1 MAAKPEATYF
11 PALDNCL
18 SGTETL
24 IPWKS
29 VYTALSDLQSAEA
42 NATLE
47 SFISDEETRDLLSR
61 PFAPFQKPSAQA
73 KSKFDTKTAPINVS
87 QPPNNDYDLQQFK
100 DDALWIS
107 KELEIDEISALRCAV
122 VEWQQRPADLLLGKV
137 QSGAAGE
144 DLSQSYF
151 GKSKAASG
159 TPADAGAKS
168 GPDFSDTELR
178 RQRLLQIC
186 FEERSA
192 ASACSAI
199 LISLAASSGIDS
211 LRDAV
216 TPISPLSGEHKTW
229 VQFQAGQIYG
239 IADGASNKLSTC
251 IQAVG
256 DLSKKL
262 EGPAQW
268 PTALKDRPE
277 LTIPYYDAVIQDL
290 VNAMR
295 VTLAQAFASESALA
309 PTEVRDWFKL
319 MQTLGFFGDLSPMS
333 TAQNVY
339 IPILQCLVSITSAA
353 ILKLPETIEEIARRR
368 NAAQNKNAPN
378 YPELGTGPYI
388 ADDACVKDIN
398 IILFQAADCDNKV
411 AGPAIYTWSLITMI
425 IREHAKNDQAQQDED
440 ASDRDRET
448 GRRSSS
454 IRRTPS
460 KAQTAMEKTW
470 EALQDIELG
479 EHRDDP
485 PHFFAKIATD
495 FMQVYTI
502 IANLSNSVAA
512 AFAAESD
519 CSTAL
524 FGRLVLFETVRFSLP
539 LVQYGEEVLEA
550 LLALFTPDTP
560 MRGLV
565 DVSGPIYERALSDGE
580 RFRPFILDQAC
591 ARYPYELSPLLR
603 LLTSLASVRS
613 EDTVHVVEMMDD
625 LKSFTVLVP
634 EHFKAYALDHEDEGT
649 NSMHLTEN
657 FSIFD
662 PRPSLDFY
670 QSQEETRAMVLADG
684 GISNA
689 ISTILAGTPG
699 IIIKDTRPFVLMLNH
714 HHSGLA
720 YLGVLLST
728 LLPNSELII
737 PTSGNNVDR
746 HTAAEIVNFL
756 VVLVKGASSRED
768 SDHILGRFGYSLRE
782 DLDIISILAEIMEL
796 ELLAFIDQNAQEGSL
811 QLLIACTDFFD
822 ALVAYTPERTW
833 SWLSRSSLLGMNAG
847 VSALVAVVSGVEVR
861 AGQYGFLSSCIKL
874 YESILADATFGVVK
888 RKPKT
893 EATQPRRRFDSP
905 METPEQTPERTISL
919 VLAAYTRIAQDVLLN
934 LNDWGF
940 GVLEEKS
947 MVVTRLCNAFN
958 RLLTAAYGIDAG
970 VDDSKKVTEVLSVA
984 ATTQTVSD
992 FVLAPLATVLS
1003 QGMYVNE
1010 SSLVQA
1016 QQSMIENQTVSVCKY
1031 LTIVVRTLKLRSQT
1045 AGSLPTQLIK
1055 LSPLLANLF
1064 AASQSYRTPVTELLA
1079 ELLRPAAADNTELPS
1094 ILGQLNYEQSKNFL
1108 ALLSQ
1113 LDRPLK
1119 DLEAECA
1126 IWHFLAA
1133 VLESNQQYFAMYL
1146 LTGSLPK
1153 EKYKAEDKATNNH
1166 RTILGHAL
1174 EQLSDLRSLKPARAI
1189 AMLQFVAKAQQ
1200 VWIWA
1205 TNEVRTKSDFLKNA
1219 MTWLN
1224 ELKPLSRSGN
1234 VTEAR
1239 NSIPEI
1245 QMAALVCDILAVNL
1259 HASLEI
1265 GDKSQMKAIT
1275 SSLKFLSEQ
1284 AAKVD
1289 GYNSSLHANFAKNM
1303 PRNLPCVPA
1312 DFKRTQAN
1320 PAPLGDKYFY
1330 DVELA
1335 GDMLGFEAHW
1345 PGKQGFKEEFDR
1357 ANINLSLV
1365 EAQSRLLN
1373 SWKTLAST
1381 LSECVDDSP
1390 ELQLVL
1396 AATAQNALDANNNT
1410 NLDMPYAAE
1419 LLQTRADLAFVLI
1432 SRLVGV
1438 KSGVDQVRDLLPV
1451 AWHLVKTSP
1460 VDYDVA
1466 RAPQDLKY
1474 YTTLLQILYLSIQP
1488 HTYLDPRPL
1497 AAGMGTKAILHPSTG
1512 AILVEIVGR
1521 TIATGFRALC
1531 GNLHTSIEL
1540 ARPDD
1545 FLLLAALLRGILSVR
1560 GVQQIH
1566 AQIADMVAQSSIVR
1580 GGLSLFSWSDQLAE
1594 HTEQDPVYGS
1604 ISASLLVSLSSVP
1617 DIAEQMAREGVLSQ
1631 LSTANLCNYFR
1642 KEGGKGPFDE
1652 PARMFTIWSEG
1663 FLPLCLN
1670 LLDAVGPP
1678 IAAEISHFLNSF
1690 PAQLERAEKSLMNA
1704 KPTPRNPRAGSV
1716 TLGSVSEARSLILIS
1731 LILRSAISIGAAE
1744 GIVGGD
1750 VQELSLNVQALKDD
1764 VESLT
1769 KNERSLR
1776 DRIVVCTEREAALQ
1790 SIKSS
1795 VGGYDDGLQA
1805 AIVGMMKS
1813 IAQLG

>member
-1 MAAKPEATYF
+1 MAGNPEATYF
-11 PALDNCL
+11 PALDKCL
-18 SGTETL
+18 SGSEAL

-29 VYTALSDLQSAEA
+29 VYTALSDLPIAESNSA
-42 NATLE
+42 LE
-47 SFISDEETRDLLSR
+47 SFISDEETREILAR
-61 PFAPFQKPSAQA
+61 PFDPFQKPSPQT
-73 KSKFDTKTAPINVS
+73 KSKFDTKTAPIHVS

-137 QSGAAGE
+137 QSAATSE

-151 GKSKAASG
+151 GKSKAIL
-159 TPADAGAKS
+159 GAPGNSEAKT

-178 RQRLLQIC
+178 RQRLLQLC
-186 FEERSA
+186 FEEQSA

-199 LISLAASSGIDS
+199 LLSLAATTSDDS
-211 LRDAV
+211 LKDAAS
-216 TPISPLSGEHKTW
+216 PISPLSGEQRTW
-229 VQFQAGQIYG
+229 VQFQASHVYAV
-239 IADGASNKLSTC
+239 ADGASHKLSTC

-268 PTALKDRPE
+268 PSALKDRPE
-277 LTIPYYDAVIQDL
+277 LAIAYYDAVIQDL

-295 VTLAQAFASESALA
+295 VTLAKAFASDSVLA
-309 PTEVRDWFKL
+309 PAEVRDWFKL
-319 MQTLGFFGDLSPMS
+319 MQPLGFFGDLSPMS
-333 TAQNVY
+333 PAQNVY

-353 ILKLPETIEEIARRR
+353 ILKLPETMQEIEQRRS
-368 NAAQNKNAPN
+368 ATQDKNAPN
-378 YPELGTGPYI
+378 YPEIGHGPYI
-388 ADDACVKDIN
+388 ADDACVREIN
-398 IILFQAADCDNKV
+398 IILFQAADCGNKV

-425 IREHAKNDQAQQDED
+425 IRDHAKSDQAQHDED
-440 ASDRDRET
+440 ASDRET

-454 IRRTPS
+454 IRRVPS
-460 KAQTAMEKTW
+460 KAQTPVEKTW

-479 EHRDDP
+479 EQREDP
-485 PHFFAKIATD
+485 PQFFAMVATD

-524 FGRLVLFETVRFSLP
+524 FGRLVLFETVRVSLP

-550 LLALFTPDTP
+550 LLALFTPDVPT
-560 MRGLV
+560 RNQV

-580 RFRPFILDQAC
+580 RFRPFILDQAF

-603 LLTSLASVRS
+603 LLTSLASVRA
-613 EDTVHVVEMMDD
+613 EDTVHVVELMDE

-634 EHFKAYALDHEDEGT
+634 ELFKAYALDHEDEGT
-649 NSMHLTEN
+649 NSMHLTED
-657 FSIFD
+657 FSIFE

-670 QSQEETRAMVLADG
+670 QSQEESRAMVLADG
-684 GISNA
+684 GLSNA
-689 ISTILAGTPG
+689 VSTILAGTPG

-737 PTSGNNVDR
+737 PTSSNNIDR
-746 HTAAEIVNFL
+746 YTAAEIVNFL
-756 VVLVKGASSRED
+756 VVLVKGASTRED
-768 SDHILGRFGYSLRE
+768 SDHILGRFGFSLKE

-796 ELLAFIDQNAQEGSL
+796 ELLAFIDQNAQDGSL

-833 SWLSRSSLLGMNAG
+833 SWLSRSSLLGMNGG

-861 AGQYGFLSSCIKL
+861 AGQYGFLSSCVKL
-874 YESILADATFGVVK
+874 YESILADATFGVIK

-947 MVVTRLCNAFN
+947 IVVTRLCNAFN
-958 RLLTAAYGIDAG
+958 RLLNAAYGIDAG
-970 VDDSKKVTEVLSVA
+970 AENDRKVTEVLSVA
-984 ATTQTVSD
+984 ATTQSVSD
-992 FVLAPLATVLS
+992 FVLAPLSAVLA
-1003 QGMYVNE
+1003 QGTGFNE
-1010 SSLVQA
+1010 RSLVPA
-1016 QQSMIENQTVSVCKY
+1016 QQSMIESQTISVCKY
-1031 LTIVVRTLKLRSQT
+1031 LTTVVRTLKLRSQT

-1055 LSPLLANLF
+1055 LSPILAELF
-1064 AASQSYRTPVTELLA
+1064 AASQSYRTPIAKLFT
-1079 ELLRPAAADNTELPS
+1079 ELLRPATADNTELPS
-1094 ILGQLNYEQSKNFL
+1094 ILGQLDYEQSKQFL

-1119 DLEAECA
+1119 DLDAECA

-1133 VLESNQQYFAMYL
+1133 VLESSQQYFAMYL

-1153 EKYKAEDKATNNH
+1153 EKYKSQEKETSNR
-1166 RTILGHAL
+1166 RTILGYAL
-1174 EQLSDLRSLKPARAI
+1174 EQLADIRNLKPARGI

-1219 MTWLN
+1219 MAWLN

-1265 GDKSQMKAIT
+1265 GDRSQLKPIT
-1275 SSLKFLSEQ
+1275 ASLKFLREQ
-1284 AAKVD
+1284 AVKID

-1312 DFKRTQAN
+1312 DFRRTQAN

-1335 GDMLGFEAHW
+1335 SDMLGFDAHW

-1365 EAQSRLLN
+1365 EAQSRLLT
-1373 SWKTLAST
+1373 SWKTLATT
-1381 LSECVDDSP
+1381 LSECVDDSS
-1390 ELQLVL
+1390 ELQVVL
-1396 AATAQNALDANNNT
+1396 ASTAQNALDANSNT

-1419 LLQTRADLAFVLI
+1419 ILQTRADLAFVLL
-1432 SRLVGV
+1432 SRLIGV
-1438 KSGVDQVRDLLPV
+1438 KSGIDQVRDILPA

-1474 YTTLLQILYLSIQP
+1474 YTTLLQILYLALQP

-1497 AAGMGTKAILHPSTG
+1497 ASGMGTKAILHPSTG

-1521 TIATGFRALC
+1521 TIASGFRALC

-1545 FLLLAALLRGILSVR
+1545 FLLLTALLRAILSAR

-1566 AQIADMVAQSSIVR
+1566 AQIADMVAESSIIR

-1594 HTEQDPVYGS
+1594 FTDQDPVYGS
-1604 ISASLLVSLSSVP
+1604 IAANLLVSLSSVP
-1617 DIAEQMAREGVLSQ
+1617 DIAEQMVRDSVLSQ
-1631 LSTANLCNYFR
+1631 LSTANLCEYFR
-1642 KEGGKGPFDE
+1642 KDGGKGPFDE
-1652 PARMFTIWSEG
+1652 PVRMFTIWSDG

-1670 LLDAVGPP
+1670 LLDAVGPA
-1678 IAAEISHFLNSF
+1678 IAPEISHFLDSF
-1690 PAQLERAEKSLMNA
+1690 PAQLKRAAKSLTNA
-1704 KPTPRNPRAGSV
+1704 KPTPRNPRAGAV
-1716 TLGSVSEARSLILIS
+1716 TLGLVSEARSLILIS
-1731 LILRSAISIGAAE
+1731 MILRSAITIGAAE
-1744 GIVGGD
+1744 GIAGGD
-1750 VQELSLNVQALKDD
+1750 VQELSMDVQTLKDD

-1776 DRIVVCTEREAALQ
+1776 DRIAVSTEREAALQ
-1790 SIKSS
+1790 ATKGS

-1805 AIVGMMKS
+1805 VVVSVMKS
-1813 IAQLG
+1813 IEQLG